1 MVKATSNISEYKFHS
16 FNEVEEGSD
25 TVKLFEFK
33 PLLTAAQT
41 VQKREFQKIIKDE
54 REFARTSN
62 FKVNP
67 IVEQYRGFKDQESRE
82 YEDRVE
88 EEVKKRVQEIH
99 DEAFKAGFEEGVE
112 GAHEIGALVCAMHH
126 G

>member
-41 VQKREFQKIIKDE
+41 VQKSEFQKIIKDE
-54 REFARTSN
+54 R
-62 FKVNP
+62 
-67 IVEQYRGFKDQESRE
+67 
-82 YEDRVE
+82 
-88 EEVKKRVQEIH
+88 
-99 DEAFKAGFEEGVE
+99 
-112 GAHEIGALVCAMHH
+112 
-126 G
+126 